1 MGVKCGG
8 AAKLRAQRGTAT
20 RQSFAGRGGS
30 LGERPREVQGSK
42 ECENDVNVSGRVQGM
57 CARDGDTEM
66 RLKGLF
72 GQAKSVAGLK

>member
-1 MGVKCGG
+1 MRWCGKITR
-8 AAKLRAQRGTAT
+8 AKGDGHAT
-20 RQSFAGRGGS
+20 KLCRPGGRGGS

-72 GQAKSVAGLK
+72 GQEKSVAGLK